1 MKKTHKIKTPSLL
14 VLLVSV
20 FLLSVLA
27 GVGKVSAASMW
38 SKTYGGADAEGLFY
52 PVVIQT
58 SDGGFLLTG
67 DTQSYGAG
75 GTDAYLVKTDANGDM
90 QWNRTYGGP
99 LNETACGIWPT
110 SDGGYAAMC
119 TTSSYGAG
127 GNDFWLIKIEAD
139 GKADWAKTYGGTADD
154 TAYDL
159 RQTADGGYALLGYTR
174 SFGAGGQDV
183 WLVKTDASG
192 NMQWNKTYGGTGDDQ
207 GGTLILTADGGYAIP
222 SYSTTGGLHSWLIKV
237 DQFGNMEWNQTY
249 RVGAASFAYIGVP
262 TTDGGY
268 ALTGTVFSGVFGKR
282 DAWLIKTDSSG
293 NMLWNRTYGG
303 AGDDTGRGVWQTADG
318 GYVIDC
324 DTSSFGAGGVD
335 IWLIRTD
342 SSGNMLWNRT
352 YGGAGTEVP
361 VAIILT
367 ADGGYAIVGRTNSFG
382 AGSYDL
388 WLIKTDEL
396 GVIPEGLTIG
406 VMLLLSTVAFVV
418 GTRYFRKRP
427 K

>member
-1 MKKTHKIKTPSLL
+1 MQNSIKAKITSLM

-20 FLLSVLA
+20 LLLSALA

-38 SKTYGGADAEGLFY
+38 SKTYGGANAEGLFY
-52 PVVIQT
+52 PILIQT

-99 LNETACGIWPT
+99 MYETACGIWPT

-119 TTSSYGAG
+119 TTNSYGAG
-127 GNDFWLIKIEAD
+127 GDDFWLIKIEAD

-154 TAYDL
+154 TAYDV

-207 GGTLILTADGGYAIP
+207 GGNLILTADGGYAIP
-222 SYSTTGGLHSWLIKV
+222 SYSTTGGSHSWLIKV

-249 RVGAASFAYIGVP
+249 KIGAASWAYIGAP

-268 ALTGTVFSGVFGKR
+268 ALVGAVPNGVFGKR

-303 AGDDTGRGVWQTADG
+303 AG
-318 GYVIDC
+318 
-324 DTSSFGAGGVD
+324 
-335 IWLIRTD
+335 
-342 SSGNMLWNRT
+342 
-352 YGGAGTEVP
+352 TEVP
-361 VAIILT
+361 VGIILT

-406 VMLLLSTVAFVV
+406 VMMLLSTVVVIV
-418 GTRYFRKRP
+418 GTRYYHKRSRFESCGLEKP
-427 K
+427 